1 MAIGYEATEWKD
13 GAQGGTPID
22 AAALNKMENGI
33 SEACAAVDLLNQEG
47 NVTTED
53 IASKAVTTEKIADG
67 AVGLDQ
73 LSEEVR
79 DSVSQ
84 RIASVADDRFVLLS
98 GQVTERTL
106 TVSDSEGF
114 VIGSVL
120 SISTGNDNVHPL
132 GFAVDG
138 DTITVKIVNIHS
150 EGVWAQPRVT
160 VSLRRS

>member
-33 SEACAAVDLLNQEG
+33 SEACAAVDLLNEEG

-84 RIASVADDRFVLLS
+84 RIVSMTDDRFVLTS
-98 GQVTERTL
+98 GLVTNRTL
-106 TVSDSEGF
+106 TVPDSDGLAIS
-114 VIGSVL
+114 SVL
-120 SISTGNDNVHPL
+120 SISTGNDNVHPIGL
-132 GFAVDG
+132 TVDG
-138 DTITVKIVNIHS
+138 NAVTVRMVNMHS
-150 EGVWAQPRVT
+150 EGVWAQTRVT
-160 VSLRRS
+160 VSLRRV